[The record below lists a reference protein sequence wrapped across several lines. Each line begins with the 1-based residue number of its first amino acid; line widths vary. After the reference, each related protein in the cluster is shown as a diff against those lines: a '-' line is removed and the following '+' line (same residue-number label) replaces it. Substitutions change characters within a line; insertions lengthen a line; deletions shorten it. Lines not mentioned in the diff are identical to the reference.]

1 MDETNQDVET
11 QPSPLRRGVS
21 FGVGSFAVNA
31 FLALITSVAVARI
44 YGADLIGQYAL
55 AYAPTGVLLVLST
68 IREQPAMI
76 RELAILE
83 RRSAKATAVFV
94 ATFLFSEG
102 LTAVMAVVIGAV
114 SYFVFQ
120 AGASYRGL
128 FVPAAVLLA
137 GNVVFT
143 NPSWNLDSL
152 FGAFQ
157 AGGQLFT
164 IRVTMSCTYLVTAVA
179 IAYLWPRSVWSL
191 IVASLI
197 PFATGLTHRLLLMG
211 AYVTRHVSRL
221 DLAEGRA
228 RLRPMIRWSAK
239 LIPGGLADGLGLQS
253 AIWVLGFQVP
263 VPAVGA
269 YSRMWQLSYRLFDL
283 NFRIVEM
290 VFPALVRRVHAGD
303 LEGFERAQRSSQR
316 LSTVILLLPAAVGAG
331 ASTAI
336 ASVFGG
342 GFTSAAGAL
351 AFLLFVPCLA
361 SICSLQ
367 GNALMALNKLW
378 PTTWLVLLR
387 FVAILALLVPLS
399 AAFGLPGAGAAVALG
414 YALDVVATSITA
426 RSLIDAFPPFSSFGW
441 LRLTAAS
448 VAGYASARLIQSIL
462 GAHPLTVLVAV
473 PVGAVC
479 YTAVVLAS
487 RWFTDDERREVQ
499 RIAERAFRRPLTW
512 AGETT

>member
-1 MDETNQDVET
+1 MHEPRSHQERHS
-11 QPSPLRRGVS
+11 SPLRSGVS
-21 FGVGSFAVNA
+21 FGVVSFGVNA
-31 FLALITSVAVARI
+31 FLALVTSIVVARI

-83 RRSAKATAVFV
+83 RRSPKATAVFI
-94 ATFLFSEG
+94 ATFLLSEA
-102 LTAVMAVVIGAV
+102 LTIVAAVVIAIA
-114 SYFVFQ
+114 SYFIFK
-120 AGASYRGL
+120 AGASYQGL
-128 FVPAAVLLA
+128 FVPAVALLA
-137 GNVVFT
+137 ANVLFT
-143 NPSWNLDSL
+143 NPSWNIDSL
-152 FGAFQ
+152 LGASH
-157 AGGQLFT
+157 AGRHLFT
-164 IRVTMSCTYLVTAVA
+164 VRVTMSCTYLIVAVA
-179 IAYLWPRSVWSL
+179 IAYAWPRSVWSL
-191 IVASLI
+191 IAASII
-197 PFATGLTHRLLLMG
+197 PFAAGLIHRLILMRH
-211 AYVTRHVSRL
+211 YVTSDVSRR
-221 DLAEGRA
+221 DLAEGRT

-253 AIWVLGFQVP
+253 AIWVLGFQVS
-263 VPAVGA
+263 VAAVGA

-290 VFPALVRRVHAGD
+290 VFPALVRRAHEGD
-303 LEGFERAQRSSQR
+303 LDAFERAQRASQR

-336 ASVFGG
+336 ASVFGA

-414 YALDVVATSITA
+414 YAIDVVATSITA
-426 RSLIDAFPPFSSFGW
+426 RALVNAFPAFSSFGW
-441 LRLTAAS
+441 LRLIAAC
-448 VAGYASARLIQSIL
+448 VAGFTSARLIQAIL
-462 GAHPLTVLVAV
+462 GARPLTVVVAV
-473 PVGAVC
+473 PAGAVC
-479 YTAVVLAS
+479 YAAVVLAS
-487 RWFTDDERREVQ
+487 RWLTDDERREMR
-499 RIAERAFRRPLTW
+499 RIAGRALRRPLAA
-512 AGETT
+512 AGQPT